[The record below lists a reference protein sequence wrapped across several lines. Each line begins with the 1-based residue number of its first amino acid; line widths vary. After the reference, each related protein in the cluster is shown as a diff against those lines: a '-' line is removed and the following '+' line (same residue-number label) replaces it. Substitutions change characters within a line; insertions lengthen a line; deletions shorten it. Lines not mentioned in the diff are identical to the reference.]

1 MADIQPI
8 IEIKDIHKSFFVGSQ
23 EIPVLKGM
31 SLRIMKGDFLVI
43 IGPSGSGKSTLL
55 HSLLGLEI
63 PTTGEV
69 QFFDQNMYL
78 NTTEDDRSEMRKQ
91 HIGLVYQQPNWIRSM
106 TVIENVAFPLILRGY
121 RKELAH
127 DIAYQALDRVNMT
140 NWANQVP
147 AELSGGQQQRVALS
161 RCIVHNP
168 EVVVADEPTGNLDFE
183 SGEEIMKLLQ
193 SLNVNN
199 KKTVIM
205 VTHDVE
211 YLKYATCAIRVFNGA
226 IAGYFTKDKM
236 EDLID
241 QLHTKHLDKNENKQ
255 AYDKQNK

>member
-1 MADIQPI
+1 MADTQPI
-8 IEIKDIHKSFFVGSQ
+8 IEVKDIRKSFYVGGQ

-31 SLRIMKGDFLVI
+31 SLRIMAGDFLVI

-55 HSLLGLEI
+55 HTLLGLEA
-63 PTTGEV
+63 PTSGEII
-69 QFFDQNMYL
+69 FFNQNLYL
-78 NTTEDDRSEMRKQ
+78 GTSEDDRSQLRKE
-91 HIGLVYQQPNWIRSM
+91 HIGMVYQQPNWIRSM
-106 TVIENVAFPLILRGY
+106 TVLENVAFPLTLRGY

-147 AELSGGQQQRVALS
+147 TELSGGQQQRVSLS

-193 SLNVNN
+193 TLNVSNR
-199 KKTVIM
+199 KTVIM

-236 EDLID
+236 SDLID
-241 QLHTKHLDKNENKQ
+241 QLHTKHLDKTENKK